1 MRNQFIYALVAFVV
15 MFISS
20 CQKEDSVLTGR
31 ITYEGAITGIEY
43 TAPNTTVQLYL
54 GDPTGTPYATVTT
67 DSEGYYQFSGL
78 WEAHWYIYSTI
89 TVNGFTYQGV
99 VGTTGLDGSNTVT
112 LDLKM
117 E

>member
-1 MRNQFIYALVAFVV
+1 MRKQFFYTLMAFIVLFV
-15 MFISS
+15 SS
-20 CQKEDSVLTGR
+20 CKKEDSVLTGR
-31 ITYEGAITGIEY
+31 VTYKGAITGIEY
-43 TAPNTTVQLYL
+43 KAANTQVQLYL
-54 GDPTGTPYATVTT
+54 GDPSGSPFATVTT

-99 VGTTGLDGSNTVT
+99 TGTTAVDGRNAFN
-112 LDLKM
+112 LDLLL